1 MAAEITKASEQ
12 SGMQPTWKLLYE
24 AEWEQKFNTFMLILA
39 QQYKIELM
47 IQIGNQKQP
56 SPVIDF
62 WREGLKGLTPLQMLE
77 GLRGWQKT
85 EQGGFQPTPE
95 AIKENGLLVEA
106 TDKPRKVMNPKCPDC
121 SGTGFR
127 AVLVDSLI
135 HEGRKARKVTDC
147 FCVAIEYEG
156 QQFKPEQKALPA
168 APEIDPKELLQ
179 RIGKKTG
186 VTLERKFPARKDLDL
201 DRNAE
206 KLRQQAETLLK
217 SKTKGDI
224 PSLK

>member
-1 MAAEITKASEQ
+1 MAMEITKASEQ
-12 SGMQPTWKLLYE
+12 NGMQPTWKLLYE

-62 WREGLKGLTPLQMLE
+62 WREGLKGLSPQQMIE

-95 AIKENGLLVEA
+95 VIKENGLLVEA
-106 TDKPRKVMNPKCPDC
+106 TDRPRKVKNPKCPEC
-121 SGTGFR
+121 SGSGFR
-127 AVLVDSLI
+127 KVLVDSRI
-135 HEGRKARKVTDC
+135 HEGKKAQRVTDC
-147 FCVAIEYEG
+147 FCVAIEYDG
-156 QQFKPEQKALPA
+156 QSFKPEQKALPA

-186 VTLERKFPARKDLDL
+186 VELGREFPPRKDLDFNK
-201 DRNAE
+201 NAE
-206 KLRQQAETLLK
+206 KLRQQAEILLK
-217 SKTKGDI
+217 GEEK
-224 PSLK
+224 